1 MSSSPIVRKDRVI
14 GGIVGS
20 LVGDALGVPVEFT
33 SRADRD
39 KDPVT
44 SLRGFGTWNQ
54 PTGTW
59 SDDGALLLCTAESL
73 VGEDPNPELSGR
85 LYVRWLREG
94 HWAVGGKVF
103 DVGGATRAALDRIAS
118 GTPAASAGGA
128 GETDNGNGSL
138 MRILPVALRFA
149 DASPDELVSYAM
161 RWSAI
166 THRHVRSQLA
176 CAYYC
181 LVVQQCMHGAAP
193 AAALKTGGENFVPLL
208 TQFPAERPTFAR
220 MLNGNFVNTG
230 RADIRSGG
238 YVIETLEAA
247 IWCVLQGGPFADIV
261 LRGVNLGGDTDTTGC
276 VAGGLAGAWLGVD
289 AITSEWK
296 ETLAREPP
304 LDDLI
309 ARFVVR
315 CCQQAQ

>member
-1 MSSSPIVRKDRVI
+1 MI
-14 GGIVGS
+14 GA
-20 LVGDALGVPVEFT
+20 LVGEALGVPVEFS
-33 SRADRD
+33 SRPDRD
-39 KDPVT
+39 ADAVT
-44 SLRGFGTWNQ
+44 GMRGFGTWMQ
-54 PTGTW
+54 PAGTW
-59 SDDGALLLCTAESL
+59 SDDGALFLCTAESL
-73 VGEDPNPELSGR
+73 VGEVPDLELAGR

-181 LVVQQCMHGAAP
+181 LVVQQCMQGAAP
-193 AAALKTGGENFVPLL
+193 AATLKTSGENFAPLL
-208 TQFPAERPTFAR
+208 NRFSAERPTFAK
-220 MLNGNFVNTG
+220 MLDGNFAKIG

-247 IWCVLQGGPFADIV
+247 IWCLLQGGTFADIV
-261 LRGVNLGGDTDTTGC
+261 LRGVNLGGDTDTTAC
-276 VAGGLAGAWLGVD
+276 VAGGLAGVWLGIGVIPERWTE
-289 AITSEWK
+289 A
-296 ETLAREPP
+296 LAKNPP
-304 LDDLI
+304 LGDLI
-309 ARFVVR
+309 ERFVSASVPKGL
-315 CCQQAQ
+315 

>member
-1 MSSSPIVRKDRVI
+1 MKSDSPSLRDRII
-14 GGIVGS
+14 GGMIGA
-20 LVGDALGVPVEFT
+20 LVGEALGVPVEFS
-33 SRADRD
+33 SRPDRD
-39 KDPVT
+39 ADAVT
-44 SLRGFGTWNQ
+44 GMRGFGTWKQ
-54 PTGTW
+54 PAGTW

-73 VGEDPNPELSGR
+73 VGEDPDLELAGR

-193 AAALKTGGENFVPLL
+193 AVALKTGAENFVPLL
-208 TQFPAERPTFAR
+208 TRFPAERPTFAR
-220 MLNGNFVNTG
+220 MLNGNFAKTG

-247 IWCVLQGGPFADIV
+247 IWCLLQGGTFADIV
-261 LRGVNLGGDTDTTGC
+261 LRGVNLGGDTDTTAC
-276 VAGGLAGAWLGVD
+276 VAGGLAGVWLGIGVIPERWTE
-289 AITSEWK
+289 A
-296 ETLAREPP
+296 LAKNPP
-304 LDDLI
+304 LGDLI
-309 ARFVVR
+309 ERFVSASVPKGL
-315 CCQQAQ
+315 